1 MLFDTHAHLD
11 DDKFDIDREDIIA
24 YIKDE
29 GVSCLVNIGADM
41 ESSRT
46 SVSLAEEHDF
56 IYAAVGV
63 HPYDAPEL
71 TDDDL
76 EELRRLSKN
85 EKVVAI
91 GEIGLDYHF
100 PDTDKEGQKEGFRK
114 QIALAKE
121 LSLPYVVHDRD
132 SHQDCYDIIKES
144 GYFNGV
150 MHCFSG
156 SSEFA
161 KQMTDLGFYISF
173 AGTVTFKN
181 AKKVKE
187 AALTVPMDR
196 ILIET
201 DCPYLSPEPHRGK
214 RNNPANV
221 RFVAEMIAE
230 IKGIPFEEVC
240 KITME
245 NGKRFFGIEK
255 SDAFMNDGN
264 PERRLVK

>member
-1 MLFDTHAHLD
+1 MYFDTHAHLD
-11 DDKFDIDREDIIA
+11 DEKFDADREEIIEH
-24 YIKDE
+24 IKSE
-29 GVSCLVNIGADM
+29 GVSLVVNIGADM
-41 ESSRT
+41 ESSKT
-46 SVSLAEEHDF
+46 TVELAEKYDF

-63 HPYDAPEL
+63 HPYDEPDL
-71 TDDDL
+71 TDDDIL
-76 EELRRLSKN
+76 ELKQLAKS

-121 LSLPYVVHDRD
+121 LNLPYVVHDRD

-144 GYFNGV
+144 GYFRGV

-187 AALTVPMDR
+187 AAKTVPLDR

-201 DCPYLSPEPHRGK
+201 DCPYLSPEPNRGK

-221 RFVAEMIAE
+221 RYTAEVLAE
-230 IKGIPFEEVC
+230 IKGISLDEMA

-245 NGKRFFGIEK
+245 NGKRFYGIE
-255 SDAFMNDGN
+255 
-264 PERRLVK
+264 

>member
-11 DDKFDIDREDIIA
+11 DERFDTDREDIID
-24 YIKDE
+24 YIKKE
-29 GVSCLVNIGADM
+29 GISLLCNIGADM
-41 ESSRT
+41 EGSKK
-46 SVSLAEEHDF
+46 SVELAKQHDF

-71 TDDDL
+71 TGEDL
-76 EELRRLSKN
+76 EELKSLAQN

-100 PDTDKEGQKEGFRK
+100 EETDKEGQKEGFRK
-114 QIALAKE
+114 QLELARK
-121 LSLPYVVHDRD
+121 LKLPYIIHDRD
-132 SHQDCYDIIKES
+132 SHKDCYDIIKEV

-156 SSEFA
+156 SGEFA
-161 KQMTDLGFYISF
+161 KQMVDLGLYISF

-187 AALTVPMDR
+187 AAQVVPLDK

-221 RFVAEMIAE
+221 RLVCEMLAE
-230 IKGIPFEEVC
+230 IKGISFEEMAR
-240 KITME
+240 ITME
-245 NGKRFFGIEK
+245 NGKKFFG
-255 SDAFMNDGN
+255 
-264 PERRLVK
+264 V

>member
-1 MLFDTHAHLD
+1 MYFDTHAHLD
-11 DDKFDIDREDIIA
+11 DEKFDADREEIIEH
-24 YIKDE
+24 IKSE
-29 GVSCLVNIGADM
+29 GVSLVVNIGADM
-41 ESSRT
+41 ESSKT
-46 SVSLAEEHDF
+46 TVELAEKYDF

-63 HPYDAPEL
+63 HPYDEPDL
-71 TDDDL
+71 TDDDIL
-76 EELRRLSKN
+76 ELRQLAKS

-121 LSLPYVVHDRD
+121 LNLPYVVHDRD

-144 GYFNGV
+144 GYFRGV

-187 AALTVPMDR
+187 AAKTVPLDR

-201 DCPYLSPEPHRGK
+201 DCPYLSPEPNRGK

-221 RFVAEMIAE
+221 RYTAEVLAE
-230 IKGIPFEEVC
+230 IKGISLDEMA

-245 NGKRFFGIEK
+245 NGKRFYGIE
-255 SDAFMNDGN
+255 
-264 PERRLVK
+264 

>member
-1 MLFDTHAHLD
+1 MYFDTHAHLD
-11 DDKFDIDREDIIA
+11 DEKFDADREEIIEH
-24 YIKDE
+24 IKSE
-29 GVSCLVNIGADM
+29 GVSLVVNIGADM
-41 ESSRT
+41 ESSKT
-46 SVSLAEEHDF
+46 TVELSEKYDF

-63 HPYDAPEL
+63 HPYDAPDL
-71 TDDDL
+71 TDEDIL
-76 EELRRLSKN
+76 ELKQLAKS

-100 PDTDKEGQKEGFRK
+100 EGTDKEGQKEGFRK

-121 LSLPYVVHDRD
+121 LNLPYVVHDRD

-144 GYFNGV
+144 GYFRGV

-156 SSEFA
+156 SAEFA

-187 AALTVPMDR
+187 AAKSVSLDR

-201 DCPYLSPEPHRGK
+201 DCPYLSPEPNRGK

-221 RFVAEMIAE
+221 RYTAEVLAE
-230 IKGIPFEEVC
+230 IKGISLDEMA

-245 NGKRFFGIEK
+245 NGKRFYGIE
-255 SDAFMNDGN
+255 
-264 PERRLVK
+264 

>member
-11 DDKFDIDREDIIA
+11 DEKFLEDREKIIK

-29 GVSCLVNIGADM
+29 GVSLVVNIGADM
-41 ESSRT
+41 DSSHT
-46 SVSLAEEHDF
+46 GVKLAQKHDF

-71 TDDDL
+71 TDDNL
-76 EELRRLSKN
+76 EELRQLAKQ

-100 PDTDKEGQKEGFRK
+100 PDTDKEGQKEGFKK
-114 QIALAKE
+114 QIMLAKE

-144 GYFNGV
+144 GYYNGV

-161 KQMTDLGFYISF
+161 RQMVDLGFYISF

-187 AALTVPMDR
+187 AALSVPLER

-221 RFVAEMIAE
+221 KFVAETIAE
-230 IKGIPFEEVC
+230 LRGISFEDIAR
-240 KITME
+240 ITME
-245 NGKRFFGIEK
+245 NGKRFFG
-255 SDAFMNDGN
+255 
-264 PERRLVK
+264 V

>member
-1 MLFDTHAHLD
+1 MYFDTHAHLD
-11 DDKFDIDREDIIA
+11 DEKFDADREEIIEH
-24 YIKDE
+24 IKSE
-29 GVSCLVNIGADM
+29 GVSLVVNIGADM
-41 ESSRT
+41 ESSKT
-46 SVSLAEEHDF
+46 TVELAEKYDF

-63 HPYDAPEL
+63 HPYDEPDL
-71 TDDDL
+71 TDDDIS
-76 EELRRLSKN
+76 ELKQLAKSV
-85 EKVVAI
+85 KVVAI

-121 LSLPYVVHDRD
+121 LNLPYVVHDRD

-144 GYFNGV
+144 GYFRGV

-187 AALTVPMDR
+187 AAKTVPIDR

-201 DCPYLSPEPHRGK
+201 DCPYLSPEPNRGK

-221 RFVAEMIAE
+221 RYTAEVLAE
-230 IKGIPFEEVC
+230 IKGISLDEMA

-245 NGKRFFGIEK
+245 NGKRFYGIE
-255 SDAFMNDGN
+255 
-264 PERRLVK
+264 

>member
-11 DDKFDIDREDIIA
+11 DEKFDGDRDEIIK

-29 GVSCLVNIGADM
+29 GVSLLVNVGADM
-41 ESSRT
+41 ESSKT
-46 SVSLAEEHDF
+46 SVELSEKYDF
-56 IYAAVGV
+56 IYSAVGV
-63 HPYDAPEL
+63 HPYDAPL
-71 TDDDL
+71 VKDDEI
-76 EELRRLSKN
+76 EELRNLAESK
-85 EKVVAI
+85 KVVAI

-100 PDTDKEGQKEGFRK
+100 EDTDKEGQKEGFKR
-114 QIALAKE
+114 QLALAKE
-121 LSLPYVVHDRD
+121 LSLPYIIHDRD

-156 SSEFA
+156 SAEFA
-161 KQMTDLGFYISF
+161 KQMLDLGLYISF

-187 AALTVPMDR
+187 AAKVVPLDR

-201 DCPYLSPEPHRGK
+201 DCPYLSPEPNRGK

-221 RFVAEMIAE
+221 RFTAEILAE
-230 IKGIPFEEVC
+230 IKGISFEEMA

-245 NGKRFFGIEK
+245 NGKRFFGIE
-255 SDAFMNDGN
+255 
-264 PERRLVK
+264 